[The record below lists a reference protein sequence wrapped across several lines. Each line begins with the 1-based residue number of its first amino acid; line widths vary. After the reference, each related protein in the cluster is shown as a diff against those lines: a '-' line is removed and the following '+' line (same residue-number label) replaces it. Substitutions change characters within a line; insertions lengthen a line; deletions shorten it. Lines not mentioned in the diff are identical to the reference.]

1 MEIAPIAGV
10 RAISLQGQP
19 KAATTEEQP
28 FQIEASARL
37 DDDTYSHD
45 GKPGESGLNEASSDE
60 ASSDEANSDEASSDE
75 ANSDE
80 ASSDEANSDEASS
93 TEPTSSSIARESGT
107 INVIA

>member
-1 MEIAPIAGV
+1 MTFTGEIVQRGSLRQMEIAPIAGV

-60 ASSDEANSDEASSDE
+60 ASSDEANSDEASS
-75 ANSDE
+75 
-80 ASSDEANSDEASS
+80 